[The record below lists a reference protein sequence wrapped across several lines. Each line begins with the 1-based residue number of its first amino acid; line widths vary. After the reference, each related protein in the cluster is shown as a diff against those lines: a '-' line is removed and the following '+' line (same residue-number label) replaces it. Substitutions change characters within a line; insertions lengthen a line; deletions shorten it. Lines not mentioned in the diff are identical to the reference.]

1 MSHKGNW
8 SWIDTELRRL
18 GISRTKLAHLLGVS
32 TPAVSKWIQGKQNP
46 GFEHLAQLAALF
58 TGGDLNRLYHRA
70 GFNWSEALQHL
81 DAQAAGTGVP
91 PPSDF
96 GDPDTFI
103 TLRLPADAL
112 HARDASTTLL
122 TEASVLASNA
132 LLKQANRF
140 AEMREQAT
148 HLIARLNG
156 SRSPLTAQMWYALAD
171 AEMMLGN
178 YAQALDAADMA
189 RRLARGPA
197 GSTLV
202 ADAYVISA
210 EAWRIMGNWAETRSH
225 CNEARRLY
233 LKAGLTHNEGQMW
246 IDWNL
251 GRTATSEG
259 NYDEALEHFDRMI
272 SLVGQ
277 LGHASGAFMQRYGV
291 AMLADLKGDLRGAL
305 QQYMPVQRDARR
317 DGNAYWDAMAAWKI
331 ADVLRRQGEVARAA
345 SMAQQAMRTYES
357 LDNEDMIASVT
368 FTWGYCQI
376 HLGRAEQARA
386 QFARLARQLAH
397 NIDQSTVRMARLGEG
412 LALLARLAAQDA
424 QDPQNFET
432 LVPMIETDPPL
443 CRLSL
448 RFELLESLFTAEIL
462 RLNGRTAAAHD
473 RYAAIARCAAK
484 HDHQLE
490 HAHALLGM
498 AEAKRLLG
506 QPDREMLYQALA
518 IYDRIGA
525 AWGQVHARIAQ
536 ALIEPNAAA
545 QQLQEAKRIA
555 EASSFHADVALIERL
570 RLSAPATT
578 AHRLHALTFA

>member
-18 GISRTKLAHLLGVS
+18 GISRTKLAHLLGIT

-58 TGGDLNRLYHRA
+58 TGGDLDRLYHRA

-81 DAQAAGTGVP
+81 DAQVRGTGVP

-96 GDPDTFI
+96 DDPDALI
-103 TLRLPADAL
+103 TLQLPTEAL
-112 HARDASTTLL
+112 HACDAITASL

-140 AEMREQAT
+140 VEMREQAMR
-148 HLIARLNG
+148 LIARLQG
-156 SRSPLTAQMWYALAD
+156 SCSPLTAQMWYALAD
-171 AEMMLGN
+171 AELMLGN
-178 YAQALDAADMA
+178 YAQAVDAADMA

-210 EAWRIMGNWAETRSH
+210 EAWRIMGNWAETRGH

-259 NYDEALEHFDRMI
+259 NYDEALEHFDRMAVLAQHLKHPNG
-272 SLVGQ
+272 SLT
-277 LGHASGAFMQRYGV
+277 QRYGV
-291 AMLADLKGDLRGAL
+291 TKLADTQGKFHGVLE
-305 QQYMPVQRDARR
+305 QYARMRRDARR
-317 DGNAYWDAMAAWKI
+317 CGDAYWEAMVLWEM
-331 ADVLRRQGEVARAA
+331 ADVLRRTGNVARAA
-345 SMAQQAMRTYES
+345 DLAQQAIRAYEA
-357 LDNEDMIASVT
+357 LDNSDLVASVM
-368 FTWGYCQI
+368 FTLGYCQI
-376 HLGRAEQARA
+376 HLGWAERARTTFAGVAAR
-386 QFARLARQLAH
+386 FEGSV
-397 NIDQSTVRMARLGEG
+397 DPTTMRMIRIGERF
-412 LALLARLAAQDA
+412 ALLAHLAAQD
-424 QDPQNFET
+424 DPHFDELLP
-432 LVPMIETDPPL
+432 LVVPNTTAP
-443 CRLSL
+443 RLSL
-448 RFELLESLFTAEIL
+448 RFELLDALFGAEAL
-462 RLNGRTAAAHD
+462 RLNGRAAAAHD

-506 QPDREMLYQALA
+506 QPDREMLYRALA

-525 AWGQVHARIAQ
+525 AWGRVHARIAQ

-545 QQLQEAKRIA
+545 QQLQEAKRLA